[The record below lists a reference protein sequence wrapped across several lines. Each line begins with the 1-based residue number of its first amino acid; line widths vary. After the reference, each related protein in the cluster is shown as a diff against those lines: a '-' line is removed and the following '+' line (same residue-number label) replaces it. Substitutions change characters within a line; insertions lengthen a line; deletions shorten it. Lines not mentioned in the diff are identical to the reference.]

1 MATRSNIY
9 VETEPGAYIGT
20 YCHFDGYPGHMLPA
34 LTTMTTDECLDAILI
49 AGLKSGFR
57 TFGEAYLDDTGMC
70 YLHHRDDLDNLF
82 PRAGYGGP
90 EYIYIKQ
97 LDGSVKYRGSHHVS
111 WETDG

>member
-1 MATRSNIY
+1 MKIKCLSAKEDKLYLLYFLSI
-9 VETEPGAYIGT
+9 VEKLDFFFYNYILNFEK
-20 YCHFDGYPGHMLPA
+20 YIFNFA
-34 LTTMTTDECLDAILI
+34 LDYKLI
-49 AGLKSGFR
+49 TS
-57 TFGEAYLDDTGMC
+57 DV
-70 YLHHRDDLDNLF
+70 LDNLF